1 MDDDDE
7 EEEEEEEEEE
17 FVQFLKGQRSV
28 HVVQRATRAG
38 RPIAKTTRQIKSDSA
53 ILMSCLGYF

>member
-1 MDDDDE
+1 MDDDE

-17 FVQFLKGQRSV
+17 FVQFLNGQRSA
-28 HVVQRATRAG
+28 HVVQRATRAD
-38 RPIAKTTRQIKSDSA
+38 RPIGKTTCQIKSGSA